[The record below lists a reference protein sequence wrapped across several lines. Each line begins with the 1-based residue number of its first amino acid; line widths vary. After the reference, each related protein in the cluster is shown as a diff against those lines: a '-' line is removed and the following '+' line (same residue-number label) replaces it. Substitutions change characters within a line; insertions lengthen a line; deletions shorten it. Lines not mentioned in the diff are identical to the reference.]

1 MTADRRETFYTG
13 SADAT
18 LELAEQ
24 VGRLLTGGEVLA
36 LVGDLGAGKT
46 TFVKGLCRG
55 LDLVDMS
62 QVSSPSYVLEH
73 IYEARLVIHHF
84 DAYRLESSDEFLAL
98 GFEEHLGSDRDVM
111 FVEWADRVAA
121 ALPAER
127 LSIDIDY
134 AAEADVGGSPLREG
148 RTLVLSGRERIWG
161 ALLDELRGGL
171 ASHASGLN
179 APGGR

>member
-13 SADAT
+13 SANAT
-18 LELAEQ
+18 LELAEH

-55 LDLVDMS
+55 LGLGDTS

-121 ALPAER
+121 ALPVEQ
-127 LSIDIDY
+127 LSIEIDY
-134 AAEADVGGSPLREG
+134 AVDTEAVGSSTEEG
-148 RTLVLSGRERIWG
+148 RRIVLSGLADVWG
-161 ALLDELRGGL
+161 PGL
-171 ASHASGLN
+171 EEMARL
-179 APGGR
+179 APMPGR

>member
-1 MTADRRETFYTG
+1 MTADRREMFYTG
-13 SADAT
+13 SAAAT
-18 LELAEQ
+18 LELAEH
-24 VGRLLTGGEVLA
+24 VGRLLHGGEVLA

-55 LDLVDMS
+55 LDLADTS

-134 AAEADVGGSPLREG
+134 AVDTEAGSLSKEDG
-148 RTLVLSGRERIWG
+148 RRLVLSGLTDVWG
-161 ALLDELRGGL
+161 SVLDELARL
-171 ASHASGLN
+171 EF
-179 APGGR
+179 R